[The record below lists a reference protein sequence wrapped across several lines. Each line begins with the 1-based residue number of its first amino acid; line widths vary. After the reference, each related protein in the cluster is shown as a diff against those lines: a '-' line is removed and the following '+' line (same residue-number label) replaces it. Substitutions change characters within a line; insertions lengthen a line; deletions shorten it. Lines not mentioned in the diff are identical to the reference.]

1 MTEAQLERSFCKELT
16 TKYGAICI
24 KNRAGVGVPEG
35 FPDRTITLPYG
46 ITIYIEFK
54 ASEKAQFRPLQEAQI
69 ARLRGLDAIV
79 YVCYPENRDKIWAQI
94 TEIL

>member
-1 MTEAQLERSFCKELT
+1 MTEAQLERQFCKDLSKE
-16 TKYGAICI
+16 YGAICI
-24 KNRAGVGVPEG
+24 KNKAGVGVPEG

-54 ASEKAQFRPLQEAQI
+54 ASEKAPFRPLQKPQI
-69 ARLRGLDAIV
+69 ERLRSLDQIV
-79 YVCYPENRDKIWAQI
+79 HICYPENRDKIWKEI